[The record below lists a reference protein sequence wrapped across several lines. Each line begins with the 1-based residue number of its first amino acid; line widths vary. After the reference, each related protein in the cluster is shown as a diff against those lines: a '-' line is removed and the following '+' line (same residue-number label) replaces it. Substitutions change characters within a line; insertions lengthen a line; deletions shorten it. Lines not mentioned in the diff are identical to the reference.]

1 MAAMRSPAGVG
12 GQGLADADGASFR
25 FSTHGVPPAQRYAR
39 LCETV
44 GGALGSYEFAP
55 LCDSLSCAVRFWRL
69 PHLSISEID
78 STAMRVK
85 RVRDLAS
92 DRSKDLTLVISRSGA
107 LTVSQR
113 HREATLHGTDA
124 VLLSRA
130 DAFSMEHA
138 GSRQIV
144 LSLRRADLGP
154 LVADLDACLLSP
166 VHGADDT
173 MRLLMSYLDVL
184 MLGSAA
190 TSPELGR
197 LAAAHIHDLLALALG
212 ATRDTAEIAGGRGLR
227 AARLRAIKG
236 DIASNLGGDVSAAAL
251 AVRQRVTP
259 RYIHKLFESEGTTLS
274 RFILGQ
280 RLARVHRMLTDPRYA
295 GSTIS
300 AIVYKAGF
308 GDLST
313 FNREFRRHYGMTPSE
328 VRAASQP
335 EQPFPSEGR

>member
-1 MAAMRSPAGVG
+1 MAAMHGAAGVG
-12 GQGLADADGASFR
+12 GGGLPDADGASFR
-25 FSTHGVPPAQRYAR
+25 FSTQGVPPAQRYGR

-44 GGALGSYEFAP
+44 GRALGSYEFAP
-55 LCDSLSCAVRFWRL
+55 LCDTLSCAVRFWRL

-78 STAMRVK
+78 STAMRVD

-92 DRSKDLTLVISRSGA
+92 DRSKDLTVVIPRSGA

-113 HREATLHGTDA
+113 HRQATLYGTDA

-130 DAFSMEHA
+130 DTFSMEHA
-138 GSRQIV
+138 GSQIV
-144 LSLRRADLGP
+144 LSLRKADLGP
-154 LVADLDACLLSP
+154 LVADLDARLMSP
-166 VHGADDT
+166 VRGADDT
-173 MRLLMSYLDVL
+173 MRLLTGYLGVL

-190 TSPELGR
+190 AGPELGR
-197 LAAAHIHDLLALALG
+197 LAAAHIHDLLVLALG
-212 ATRDTAEIAGGRGLR
+212 ATRDAAEIASGRGLR
-227 AARLRAIKG
+227 VARLRAIKG
-236 DIASNLGGDVSAAAL
+236 DIAHNLEGDLSATAL
-251 AVRQRVTP
+251 AVRQQVTP

-280 RLARVHRMLTDPRYA
+280 RLARVHRMLTDRRYA

-328 VRAASQP
+328 VRAASQL
-335 EQPFPSEGR
+335 EQCS